1 MEQEHL
7 DNEEEMMEEEM
18 YQTSYSEETEEYIS
32 SNSTDSYDEV
42 EDEEDEEILSQIYL
56 ENYDLI
62 EGEKTDGKYYI
73 GLPAYNTLTKQIV
86 LMNVVCPFSFFNH
99 SLKDVLNYLTT
110 YSIIMTRCQK
120 IHIIKLHIN
129 PLDETY
135 NAILKTHWLRIIQK
149 KWKKIMKE
157 RKHIID
163 KRKTLFSILYFEKH
177 GRYPNGLNYFPS
189 LQGMLSNLCVFNSK

>member
-1 MEQEHL
+1 MEQENP
-7 DNEEEMMEEEM
+7 DDDEEMMEEEI
-18 YQTSYSEETEEYIS
+18 YQNSYSEETEEHSS
-32 SNSTDSYDEV
+32 SNSISSYDEV
-42 EDEEDEEILSQIYL
+42 EDENEEETLNQIYQ

-62 EGEKTDGKYYI
+62 EGEKTNGKYYI

-120 IHIIKLHIN
+120 IHIIKLYIN
-129 PLDETY
+129 PVDETY

-157 RKHIID
+157 KKQIIN

-177 GRYPNGLNYFPS
+177 GRYPNGLNYFPR
-189 LQGMLSNLCVFNSK
+189 LQGMLSSLCEFNSK